1 MTREPVSHL
10 AHKGEIY
17 VRNAELADV
26 DGMARCHVE
35 AFPGRFMTEMG
46 CAWLSR
52 LYRFFIK
59 HRGGVCL
66 IGVDPN
72 DKVVGLAVGGQ
83 PDIRNQFLR
92 YAMVRFP
99 GTIFSKF
106 VTSSM
111 VRRVL
116 LRELRRRLGRNK
128 RGALPSE
135 ITRLQETAVHWGNLL
150 SICVRPECMGTGIA
164 GELIESFGRA
174 CAAKGFDRLSLT
186 VVPEN
191 SRAIA
196 FYKKHGWRETDRSKS
211 SVRFILDLT
220 DT

>member
-1 MTREPVSHL
+1 MATIR
-10 AHKGEIY
+10 I
-17 VRNAELADV
+17 RNAELADA
-26 DGMARCHVE
+26 DGMARCHTE

-46 CAWLSR
+46 YTWLCT

-59 HRGGVCL
+59 HPGGVCL
-66 IGVDPN
+66 IGVDHN
-72 DKVVGLAVGGQ
+72 DRVAGLAVGGQ

-92 YAMVRFP
+92 YGMVRFP

-106 VTSSM
+106 VTSSV
-111 VRRVL
+111 VRGVL

-150 SICVRPECMGTGIA
+150 SICVRPECMGTSIA

-174 CAAKGFDRLSLT
+174 CAAESFDRLTLT

-196 FYKKHGWRETDRSKS
+196 FYKKHGWRETNRSKS
-211 SVRFILDLT
+211 SVRFVLDLSGA
-220 DT
+220 